1 MTLDYPAEGWL
12 LLFPS
17 QYTDHLL
24 VLDNICAAVFNAAE
38 PPRESSLD
46 PLILQD
52 CMTLPAPHTFPSS
65 YVPSNWPEPLTRLTL
80 INLSRSSKALYKAT
94 RPYIWR
100 RVEIRLPRSWLAL
113 VHEITGGE
121 DEVDE
126 QAAHLVEQSLSE
138 AASYVYAAT
147 SLTKEMDRGTS

>member
-1 MTLDYPAEGWL
+1 
-12 LLFPS
+12 
-17 QYTDHLL
+17 
-24 VLDNICAAVFNAAE
+24 VFNAADS
-38 PPRESSLD
+38 PRESSLD
-46 PLILQD
+46 PLILPD
-52 CMTLPAPHTFPSS
+52 CLTLPVPRALPSS
-65 YVPSNWPEPLTRLTL
+65 FPPPNWPEPLTRLTL
-80 INLSRSSKALYKAT
+80 INLSRTSKALYKAA

-138 AASYVYAAT
+138 AANYVHAAT
-147 SLTKEMDRGTS
+147 FPTQEMDRGVSLRI